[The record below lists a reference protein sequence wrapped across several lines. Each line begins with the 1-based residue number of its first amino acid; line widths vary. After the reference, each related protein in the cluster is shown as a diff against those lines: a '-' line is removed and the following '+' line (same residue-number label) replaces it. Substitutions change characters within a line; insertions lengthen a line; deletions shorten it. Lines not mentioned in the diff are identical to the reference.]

1 MSADCDEINDIP
13 RLTFR
18 EQRVINYLFDLGTF
32 RGGQIDRLESRS
44 GCSKAKGETGRT
56 DVFVRVRPL
65 VRSMS
70 ENRIAMMHRRRREG
84 ENERSSSNKSQ
95 EVR

>member
-44 GCSKAKGETGRT
+44 GCSKGENGRT

-65 VRSMS
+65 VRSLC
-70 ENRIAMMHRRRREG
+70 ENRIQAPWQG
-84 ENERSSSNKSQ
+84 CP
-95 EVR
+95 VR

>member
-44 GCSKAKGETGRT
+44 GCSKGENGRT
-56 DVFVRVRPL
+56 DVFVR

-84 ENERSSSNKSQ
+84 ENERSSSSKSQ